1 MGIFTQAGP
10 YYNHPYTFE
19 SKGDTPTP
27 EERDFAVAK
36 AREYDYLVRE
46 QERAAGKERPSD
58 APTLGF
64 GLGLGPLIGGMQRGA
79 VGIAQGALGGVSPLI
94 PQFIEEPTA
103 RGLAALAES
112 GAPQTL
118 DQPGFGYRLAEN
130 VGGMATVAVP
140 SILAGIGT
148 APAGGAGGF
157 ALAATLS
164 GLQGAGEAYERAR
177 AKGAEDTL
185 AGYGAVL
192 GGGAVGATVGA
203 LPIGRM
209 LKPLAA
215 SPVTST
221 LVTKMP
227 GLTRV
232 VESSPSII
240 KSAALRAQRAL
251 RTGGEEAVSE
261 VIENTLQ
268 NLMAK
273 GYDPEA
279 EPFAG
284 TQEAATMGGAA
295 GAALQIIAD
304 LVVPGRLRAAPPGL
318 PAPDTSA
325 TPPGEPVPSAA
336 RDFYDAAEQYKQ
348 RYEDASAAHASSL
361 TRAKKAKAALNKAR
375 RAHTDNP
382 TDATNMALEQAAAE
396 FSDAMQAA
404 TTYEQAASSALSAME
419 TAAAQA
425 RKQGQSIRPTKGLL
439 PAPTAPVEPDVNV
452 LEQDGTI
459 ELGGPPRADYR
470 AERLAQQAPARQ
482 QFDQVLADQEAEK
495 AASQR
500 ESLDRMRQDFEAKRD
515 KGKTTP
521 VSPAKARMIAE
532 GQQAQLDVFNAE
544 KNLAGARKAKNKR
557 AIGHWSGRLTRANA
571 ALDAATEKY
580 NAAFGPLT
588 GLPVPTRDTPP
599 PAQAPAI
606 PARDTKLLNLAK
618 TVTKPRAAESR
629 AALSAVGISNASASG
644 TKTLLDTL
652 KRYDAADPG
661 THDRAIKSLLE
672 GVKNRIRSG
681 NKPALA
687 NHRPYMRAAFDAI
700 GQIKE
705 DSGRL
710 PGDQGAVLDAFGP
723 VDTTSPEAQRL
734 LRHHLDFEGT
744 RQDAPDAYTAEPDVT
759 TPEDKARIL
768 DAIQAG
774 ESGGPSARQDA
785 AIAASKTLRAYPN
798 PTTALRKIMDGAD
811 NKAKYWV
818 ESNLDPA
825 TLERL
830 SQPEPTALKPAQQ
843 PARKRPAAKKEAPTP
858 LERQATETKA
868 ARAATVAGEN
878 PIQAKQRKNTADALD
893 GKTDPALIGQL
904 RNNNVVGAVEAIL
917 TRPEVKNALGLTS
930 VVRLA
935 LGLLKKAG
943 TNAPTV
949 VVVDNAPFR
958 GKYDP
963 ATRTITLD
971 SETGMNA
978 HTVLHEVMHWAT
990 RHVLAKPDTERTV
1003 NERAAVKQLQETLD
1017 LVKADPDLAH
1027 EVQIAALNL
1036 DEFVTEL
1043 VSNNKVRDAVARLVE
1058 PGTEKPRGLFD
1069 KLRNAL
1075 GRLLGYN
1082 YGANAA
1088 RSANFY
1094 NAVEAIMAQ
1103 DPGDI
1108 YAQALYQMNNVA
1120 DYKAQGAL
1128 KPTQMSSFAPTG
1140 GGRGTVAG
1148 KITDAAKNDL
1158 GAALRN
1164 GVGLLTPLNPIIQ
1177 LARKF
1182 KIPHADKIS
1191 SLINGFESAIQH
1203 RYAPID
1209 YVAGKILELKSKNPA
1224 EYKLLSQYKTD
1235 DSYNNT
1241 DRSIS
1246 EKQAAK
1252 RYGRDSKR
1260 FALWQK
1266 TSQEYAK
1273 LSEDAK
1279 KLYRQTLAVNEQLFA
1294 AYKNRVESDMRE
1306 SLAGDADTLATVQS
1320 YIDKMMDFEKL
1331 EAYSRLSRARGKYFL
1346 SAQVRHMDARDGTVS
1361 QEEVLQTFDTQA
1373 AMMAGKLELQARAKE
1388 RGFQIIGDIETMTR
1402 SDMETRAYSGRL
1414 GGTEFALV
1422 MKKLD
1427 EAILR
1432 YAKKNPTK
1440 AAEIDAFKQNF
1451 AKSMVDFLPETSL
1464 MKALSKRGGEEGRGV
1479 LGADA
1484 ENLYEAFTESTYPL
1498 ARNIEVARVRNAA
1511 RRISDDLLDLI
1522 RVRPGARALASGE
1535 KVVARGGKFV
1545 REKAP
1550 MERSIVEELLK
1561 RLDNLTTI
1569 DPRRDTLARTL
1580 NTTSFF
1586 WMLTNPSTWLLS
1598 YATLPTTTISVL
1610 GGKYGVA
1617 KSAVAIQR
1625 GLGIF
1630 SNSYFGVGT
1639 HTIQVPTGVPGEY
1652 ETITRKSEP
1661 SLDNYFTLN
1670 DVGDYVLRDDLD
1682 PLFKAHPKL
1691 KARLVDLGP
1700 LVKAM
1705 ADNGR
1710 FRRSVWMESVQE
1722 TPTGKTPI
1730 GKVASFLAFPF
1741 HVSEQV
1747 PNQVTSI
1754 ASYTLAL
1761 QKLTA
1766 DNPGA
1771 DPVKLREKAAQLAI
1785 QDTLEVNGGSGIHT
1799 APRLAQKGFGR
1810 TAMLFKNW
1818 TLIQAALQVRM
1829 ASDTFRYIKHK
1840 VGRGELPP
1848 AELEAARAGM
1858 KQLMLLHASTGMLAG
1873 AVGMPIYGLI
1883 ERLYDMLAGDDE
1895 NEFDT
1900 VAKNFLGNNDVLHK
1914 GVLTLLGIDA
1924 ANRISLSFP
1933 DLIMRD
1939 NPYLEGQPLSE
1950 HVLSHVLGPS
1960 WSLVKQGQQGM
1971 KDFSSGQW
1979 ARGFENISPTAVRNL
1994 LKTARYYREGG
2005 ANTRTGSPIYDD
2017 FTGYELFAQALGFT
2031 PAAYTRVQ
2039 EETQQTAKI
2048 DRAIGAR
2055 RNKLLDRYALEI
2067 RRGSYAGVAHTLE
2080 QIARFNQDHPEAA
2093 ITDDTL
2099 SRSMKSRERREIEKM
2114 HGLSVTYKDE
2124 LDRMSAMDQDALSF
2138 LDLINSA
2145 SEF

>member
-10 YYNHPYTFE
+10 YYNHPYKFE

-27 EERDFAVAK
+27 DELDFAIAK
-36 AREYDYLVRE
+36 AREYDYIVRE
-46 QERAAGKERPSD
+46 RERAAGKERPSD
-58 APTLGF
+58 APTLGI
-64 GLGLGPLIGGMQRGA
+64 GMGLGPLIGGVARGTA
-79 VGIAQGALGGVSPLI
+79 GIAQGALGVASPII

-103 RGLAALAES
+103 RALSSFAES
-112 GAPQTL
+112 GTPQTL
-118 DQPGFGYRLAEN
+118 DQPGFGYQLAET
-130 VGGMATVAVP
+130 VGGMVP
-140 SILAGIGT
+140 VVGTSILAGLAT
-148 APAGGAGGF
+148 LPAGGSGGF
-157 ALAATLS
+157 ATAAGLS

-203 LPIGRM
+203 LPVGRM
-209 LKPLAA
+209 LRPLAA
-215 SPVTST
+215 SPVTSK

-227 GLTRV
+227 GLRRTI
-232 VESSPSII
+232 ESYPSIV

-268 NLMAK
+268 NLMAM
-273 GYDPEA
+273 GYDPES

-295 GAALQIIAD
+295 GAALQILAD
-304 LVVPGRLRAAPPGL
+304 LIVPGRLRASHPGL
-318 PAPDTSA
+318 PAPDTSGP
-325 TPPGEPVPSAA
+325 PPGEPVPNTAV
-336 RDFYDAAEQYKQ
+336 DVYDTAGRHRQA
-348 RYEDASAAHASSL
+348 YEDASAAHASAL
-361 TRAKKAKAALNKAR
+361 ERVKKAQATRNKAR
-375 RAHTDNP
+375 AAHANNP
-382 TDATNMALEQAAAE
+382 TEATSSALDQAAAE
-396 FSDAMQAA
+396 LTDAIAAA

-419 TAAAQA
+419 NAAAQA
-425 RKQGQSIRPTKGLL
+425 RKQGQNIRPVTGLL
-439 PAPTAPVEPDVNV
+439 PAPTAPAEPDVNV
-452 LEQDGTI
+452 LEQDRAI
-459 ELGGPPRADYR
+459 EVGGPPRVDYR
-470 AERLAQQAPARQ
+470 EELLARQAPARQ
-482 QFDQVLADQEAEK
+482 AYDQFDADQAAET
-495 AASQR
+495 AARQR
-500 ESLDRMRQDFEAKRD
+500 EALASKRQKFEAKQAR
-515 KGKTTP
+515 GKTKPIIP
-521 VSPAKARMIAE
+521 VKDRATSEVQNAKIDVGEAELRLDEARR
-532 GQQAQLDVFNAE
+532 
-544 KNLAGARKAKNKR
+544 ARNKR
-557 AIGHWSGRLTRANA
+557 ATTHWSERLA
-571 ALDAATEKY
+571 AAKAKLADATKKY
-580 NAAFGPLT
+580 EAAFGPLT
-588 GLPVPTRDTPP
+588 EPTVPVQDTPP
-599 PAQAPAI
+599 PAQAPTL
-606 PARDTKLLNLAK
+606 PARDTNLINLAK
-618 TVTKPRAAESR
+618 TVTKPRAADAK
-629 AALSAVGISNASASG
+629 AALDAVGISNASSSG
-644 TKTLLDTL
+644 AKKLLGAL
-652 KRYDAADPG
+652 KGYDAANPG
-661 THDRAIKSLLE
+661 THGPAIKSLLD
-672 GVKNRIRSG
+672 GVKTRILQG

-687 NHRPYMRAAFDAI
+687 AHRPYMRAAFDAI

-710 PGDQGAVLDAFGP
+710 PGDQDAVLDAFGP

-744 RQDAPDAYTAEPDVT
+744 RPETPDAYTAEPDVT

-774 ESGGPSARQDA
+774 ESGGPSSRQDA

-798 PTTALRKIMDGAD
+798 PTTALRKILEGAD
-811 NKAKYWV
+811 NKAKRWV
-818 ESNLDPA
+818 ESNIDAA
-825 TLERL
+825 TLEGL
-830 SQPEPTALKPAQQ
+830 SQPTPEQTPRKHPTA
-843 PARKRPAAKKEAPTP
+843 KKATPTP
-858 LERQATETKA
+858 LESQATETKA
-868 ARAATVAGEN
+868 TRAATVAGEN
-878 PIQAKQRKNTADALD
+878 PIQAKQRKNTANALD
-893 GKTDPALIGQL
+893 GKTDPTLIGHL
-904 RNNNVVGAVEAIL
+904 RGNNVIGAVEAIL
-917 TRPEVKNALGLTS
+917 ARPEVKNALGLTS

-943 TNAPTV
+943 DNAPTV

-990 RHVLAKPDTERTV
+990 RHVLAKPDAERTV

-1017 LVKADPDLAH
+1017 LVKEDPDLAH
-1027 EVQIAALNL
+1027 EAQIATLNL

-1082 YGANAA
+1082 YGPDAA

-1120 DYKAQGAL
+1120 DYAAQGAL

-1148 KITDAAKNDL
+1148 KITDAVKNDL
-1158 GAALRN
+1158 GSALRN

-1182 KIPHADKIS
+1182 KIPHADKVS
-1191 SLINGFESAIQH
+1191 ALINGFESAIQR

-1209 YVAGKILELKSKNPA
+1209 YVAGKILELKAKNPA

-1235 DSYNNT
+1235 DSHNTT

-1273 LSEDAK
+1273 LSTDAK
-1279 KLYRQTLAVNEQLFA
+1279 KLYRQTLAINEQLFA
-1294 AYKNRVESDMRE
+1294 AYKTRVESDMRE
-1306 SLAGDADTLATVQS
+1306 SLAGDADTLATVQG

-1346 SAQVRHMDARDGTVS
+1346 SAQVRHMDARDGTIS
-1361 QEEVLQTFDTQA
+1361 REEVLQTFDTQA
-1373 AMMAGKLELQARAKE
+1373 AMLAGKLELQARAKE
-1388 RGFQIIGDIETMTR
+1388 QGFQIVGDIETMTR

-1440 AAEIDAFKQNF
+1440 SAEIDAFKQNF
-1451 AKSMVDFLPETSL
+1451 AKSMIDFLPETSL

-1535 KVVARGGKFV
+1535 RLVEREGKFA

-1561 RLDNLTTI
+1561 RLNNLTAI

-1630 SNSYFGVGT
+1630 ANSYFGVGT

-1670 DVGDYVLRDDLD
+1670 DEGAYVLRDDLG

-1691 KARLVDLGP
+1691 KARLQNLGP

-1747 PNQVTSI
+1747 PSQVTSI
-1754 ASYTLAL
+1754 AAYTLAL

-1766 DNPGA
+1766 DNSGA
-1771 DPVKLREKAAQLAI
+1771 DPAKLQEKAAQLAI

-1829 ASDTFRYIKHK
+1829 AADTYRYIKHK
-1840 VGRGELPP
+1840 VGLGELPP
-1848 AELEAARAGM
+1848 AELEAARVGM

-1873 AVGMPIYGLI
+1873 AVGMPLYGLI
-1883 ERLYDMLAGDDE
+1883 ERLYDMLASDDE

-1914 GVLTLLGIDA
+1914 GVLTLLGVDA

-1979 ARGFENISPTAVRNL
+1979 GRGFENISPTAIRNL
-1994 LKTARYYREGG
+1994 IKTARYYREGG

-2039 EETQQTAKI
+2039 EATQQTAKI

-2055 RNKLLDRYALEI
+2055 RNKLLDRYALEL

-2099 SRSMKSRERREIEKM
+2099 SRSMKSRESREMEKT

-2145 SEF
+2145 SDF